1 MKPKAYIETTI
12 VSYLTAWPSRDVVIA
27 GHQQISRQWWNTA
40 ADRFELVASQL
51 VVDEASGGDADA
63 ARDRLAALER
73 VTLLDASGEALE
85 LARQLVSAGAV
96 PEEAAEDAAHIA
108 IAVTN
113 GVEFLVTW
121 NCRHIAN
128 ATMRPRIEAVCRG
141 AGYEPTVICTPDE
154 LMESDHEDR
163 ND

>member
-27 GHQQISRQWWNTA
+27 GHQQNTRQWWNRA
-40 ADRFELVASQL
+40 ADRFELVASQF
-51 VVDEASGGDADA
+51 VVDEASAGDADA
-63 ARDRLAALER
+63 ARDRITALAS
-73 VTLLDASGEALE
+73 VTLLDASDEALE
-85 LARQLVSAGAV
+85 LAGQLVSAGAI
-96 PEEAAEDAAHIA
+96 PEKAAEDAAHIA
-108 IAVTN
+108 IAASN

-128 ATMRPRIEAVCRG
+128 AAMRPQIEAVCRR
-141 AGYEPTVICTPDE
+141 AGYEPPIICTPDE

-163 ND
+163 DD